1 MRSVFFVNNRV
12 ISNENSFDCLFL
24 HLFISFLFSLC
35 LSLSVFFVFLC
46 NFLCVCVCVHCMA
59 NKRNHRI
66 KIPDGI
72 RLKFGTVDYVDEETR
87 FAKFYA
93 NPSNGG
99 FSANG

>member
-1 MRSVFFVNNRV
+1 
-12 ISNENSFDCLFL
+12 
-24 HLFISFLFSLC
+24 
-35 LSLSVFFVFLC
+35 
-46 NFLCVCVCVHCMA
+46 MA

-99 FSANG
+99 FSANGWNICKNFYLHAFFSSTHLQVRPVKGLYA